1 MDYNVATSFNRKKW
15 FDKFKN
21 DMEKIPKIDVVLDGA
36 NIGFANANRKIN
48 RQNVYLNAQNI
59 EWVIKELQDLSPT
72 VQEMPILDECCEGIH
87 SIHIV
92 KDTCPWLPKDYVQ
105 FHTTTYDMD

>member
-1 MDYNVATSFNRKKW
+1 MKTYTVK
-15 FDKFKN
+15 
-21 DMEKIPKIDVVLDGA
+21 EL
-36 NIGFANANRKIN
+36 
-48 RQNVYLNAQNI
+48 
-59 EWVIKELQDLSPT
+59 IKELQDLSPT

-105 FHTTTYDMD
+105 FHTTTYNIID